1 MAAVFLDV
9 VLSCAAKVME
19 SLRADNVPQK
29 VSMEYEKLFEALKQS
44 HGGMKVNLQDQPVQS
59 LSSLGHLTVLS

>member
-29 VSMEYEKLFEALKQS
+29 FSMEYEKLFEALKQS